1 MTLTTILLIITAAAI
16 VLTGVTFYWL
26 KHKDSL
32 LVSFLQNWTG
42 ALFLFSGYVKA
53 VDPLGTAYK
62 MEQYFAEFE
71 STFADSALSFLAPLF
86 PFFAEYA
93 IGVSVFMIVLEIIL
107 GLALIIG
114 FRPKLTSW
122 LFFLIVLFFTVL
134 TGFTFMTGYVP
145 SGVNFFSFS
154 EWGPFAES
162 NMKVTDCGCFGD
174 FIKLEPFTSFLKDV
188 ALLVPAL
195 IFVFYNRVMHQL
207 DAKETTVTSGILTA
221 PAGILMG
228 SIIPVITGV
237 VYGAGFPKL
246 GKMKAST
253 ARAAAIAILTVG
265 TLVYCMSNYVW
276 NIPGQDF
283 RPFKEN
289 TDVAA
294 VKQAEMEAAS
304 AVQVTGYK
312 MVNKADGT
320 VKEMS
325 MDEFLKSYKDYPE
338 EQWEYNQL
346 KSEIS
351 IEPTKIS
358 DFEMTDETGDDPIP
372 AMLADDGYTFLIVA
386 FKLKGER
393 ANWKPGYV
401 ADWNDDIQ
409 PIAKAAQAAGHK
421 VYGLTKLN
429 DPDAVDDFRKTIGAD
444 YPFWQ
449 GDDIMLKTIIRS
461 NPGVVLMK
469 DGVILRKWHHSKMP
483 AFGEITEIRN

>member
-1 MTLTTILLIITAAAI
+1 MTLTTILSLITAAAI
-16 VLTGVTFYWL
+16 VLTGITYFLL

-32 LVSFLQNWTG
+32 VLSFLQNWTG

-71 STFADSALSFLAPLF
+71 STFADSAFSFIAPMFPFLADF
-86 PFFAEYA
+86 T
-93 IGVSVFMIVLEIIL
+93 IGFSVFMIVLEIIL

-122 LFFLIVLFFTVL
+122 LFLLIVVFFTVL
-134 TGFTFMTGYVP
+134 TGFTFLTGYVP
-145 SGVNFFSFS
+145 SGVNFFAFS

-174 FIKLEPFTSFLKDV
+174 FLKLEPFTSFMKDV
-188 ALLVPAL
+188 ALMVPAL
-195 IFVFYNRVMHQL
+195 IFVFFSRSMHQL
-207 DAKETTVTSGILTA
+207 SAKESTITSGIVTA

-228 SIIPVITGV
+228 SSIPVITGAL
-237 VYGAGFPKL
+237 YGIGWPKFS
-246 GKMKAST
+246 KMKDAS
-253 ARAAAIAILTVG
+253 ARATVIAILTVG

-283 RPFKEN
+283 RPFKVGA
-289 TDVAA
+289 DVASI
-294 VKQAEMEAAS
+294 KQAEMDAAA

-320 VKEMS
+320 VKELS
-325 MDEFLKSYKDYPE
+325 MNEFLKSYKDYPE

-358 DFEMTDETGDDPIP
+358 DFEMTDATGDDPIP
-372 AMLADDGYTFLIVA
+372 TMLEDDGYSFLIVA
-386 FKLKGER
+386 YKLKGDKGS
-393 ANWKPGYV
+393 WKPGYLT
-401 ADWNDDIQ
+401 DWTEDIQ
-409 PIAKAAQAAGHK
+409 PIAKAALAAGHK

-429 DPDAVDDFRKTIGAD
+429 DPAAINDFRKTIGAD

-469 DGVILRKWHHSKMP
+469 DGVILNKWHHGKLP
-483 AFGEITEIRN
+483 AFEEIKEIQ